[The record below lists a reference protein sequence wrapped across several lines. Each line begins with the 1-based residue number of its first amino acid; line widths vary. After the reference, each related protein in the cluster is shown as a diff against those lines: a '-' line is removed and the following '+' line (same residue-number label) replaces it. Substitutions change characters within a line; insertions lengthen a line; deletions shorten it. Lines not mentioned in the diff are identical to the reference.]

1 MGFEQGLLHGLVRV
15 VMADDL
21 RAVADERRPVAVHN
35 RLERRLGAEPDQLG
49 QPLIALHP
57 QREGGEPSRGS
68 QSWVHGEWRRF
79 GQLCETSVV
88 GS

>member
-1 MGFEQGLLHGLVRV
+1 MIALDIFAAKAPLP
-15 VMADDL
+15 A
-21 RAVADERRPVAVHN
+21 
-35 RLERRLGAEPDQLG
+35 RLATPDGAAPPTRLAHRSASSTGRLGAEPDQLG
-49 QPLIALHP
+49 QPLVALHP

-79 GQLCETSVV
+79 GQLRETSVV